1 MNTKK
6 YIFLALTALLAAAC
20 HDSGSWDEPSTQAG
34 MEAYGNQHL
43 KATNLKTIAEV
54 KAIYSNVISG
64 GSLEQITEPLQ
75 IQGVVVG
82 NDEGGNIYQ
91 ALYLQDASGAIS
103 ISISQ
108 AGLYGPFAIGQ
119 AVLVELNGLY
129 IGGYGQQ
136 PQIGTTYTNPKNGN
150 VQTGRMSRYEWQK
163 HYKLI
168 EPIAGLTAT
177 PLEVTNLNGF
187 TVEKDACKLIT
198 LKGVELSAA
207 NGKKV
212 FANSSDAATNQT
224 AVNRNIKGMSNVVLR
239 TSTFAD
245 FANAVMP
252 MGKQDITGIASYYNG
267 TWQILMRTEKDI
279 TPAQ

>member
-64 GSLEQITEPLQ
+64 GSLEQITEPMQ

-119 AVLVELNGLY
+119 AVMVAISL
-129 IGGYGQQ
+129 
-136 PQIGTTYTNPKNGN
+136 
-150 VQTGRMSRYEWQK
+150 
-163 HYKLI
+163 
-168 EPIAGLTAT
+168 
-177 PLEVTNLNGF
+177 
-187 TVEKDACKLIT
+187 
-198 LKGVELSAA
+198 GVCL
-207 NGKKV
+207 
-212 FANSSDAATNQT
+212 
-224 AVNRNIKGMSNVVLR
+224 LLP
-239 TSTFAD
+239 
-245 FANAVMP
+245 P
-252 MGKQDITGIASYYNG
+252 MGKYIVGSLLIILSLTYSYRYLSKESDII
-267 TWQILMRTEKDI
+267 QRIQKKLRR
-279 TPAQ
+279 